1 MKINYPTI
9 IMTSCNAPINL
20 VTSSPSIK
28 LSKESLVCN
37 YYAGNCTSTNKASNI
52 TFEYDITD
60 LPSNIKYKGT
70 TYVLKSCKLY
80 KPSIHKIDGK
90 SSVAELVLWHQHI
103 STNANLLICIPV
115 KIDVTGTSS
124 FGTLITQPKVAV
136 PNFDSP
142 KKFIPTGGF
151 YSYKARNFTN
161 CSNSDLVEY
170 IVFSSSSVSITQT
183 ELKMIPASSFPVVSD
198 SDVVVYKHTRQTTN
212 KPTITFNDDNVFID
226 CQPIDAP
233 EGEAAGPSMVSATQ
247 STPSINF
254 SRLKHNKFIQ
264 MLLVFIIFMVVMVI
278 FFYSYEFT
286 TGMFR
291 ELTKSL
297 RENTV
302 PSQLNK

>member
-1 MKINYPTI
+1 
-9 IMTSCNAPINL
+9 MTSCNAPINL
-20 VTSSPSIK
+20 VTTSSTIKPST
-28 LSKESLVCN
+28 ESLICN
-37 YYAGNCTSTNKASNI
+37 YYAGNCTSTVKASNI

-103 STNANLLICIPV
+103 STNSNLLICIPV
-115 KIDVTGTSS
+115 KINVTGTTS

-142 KKFIPTGGF
+142 KKFIPNGEF
-151 YSYKARNFTN
+151 YSYTARNFTN
-161 CSNSDLVEY
+161 CSNSDPVEY
-170 IVFSSSSVSITQT
+170 IVFSSSNVTITQT
-183 ELKMIPASSFPVVSD
+183 ELKMVPATSFPTMSNPNT
-198 SDVVVYKHTRQTTN
+198 VVYKHTRQTSN
-212 KPTITFNDDNVFID
+212 KPTITFNDDNVYID

-233 EGEAAGPSMVSATQ
+233 EEGTIAAVASKMPAP
-247 STPSINF
+247 PSINF
-254 SRLKHNKFIQ
+254 SRLKYNKFAQ
-264 MLLVFIIFMVVMVI
+264 MLLVFIVIMVGIVI

-297 RENTV
+297 GKSTDPRGT
-302 PSQLNK
+302 

>member
-1 MKINYPTI
+1 
-9 IMTSCNAPINL
+9 MTSCNAPINL
-20 VTSSPSIK
+20 VTSSSAIK
-28 LSKESLVCN
+28 SSTESLVCN
-37 YYAGNCTSTNKASNI
+37 YYAGNCTSSEKASNI

-90 SSVAELVLWHQHI
+90 LSVAELVLWHQHI

-115 KIDVTGTSS
+115 KINVSGTSS
-124 FGTLITQPKVAV
+124 FSTLITQPKVPV

-142 KKFIPTGGF
+142 KKFIPSGGF
-151 YSYKARNFTN
+151 YSYTARNFTN
-161 CSNSDLVEY
+161 CNNSDPVEY
-170 IVFSSSSVSITQT
+170 IVFSSSEVTITQT
-183 ELKMIPASSFPVVSD
+183 ELKMVPATSFPTMSD
-198 SDVVVYKHTRQTTN
+198 PNTIVYKHTRQTTN

-233 EGEAAGPSMVSATQ
+233 EGVSLGAVASNMPAQ
-247 STPSINF
+247 PSINF
-254 SRLKHNKFIQ
+254 SRLKYNKFVQ
-264 MLLVFIIFMVVMVI
+264 MLLVFIVIMVGMVI

-297 RENTV
+297 GKVTD
-302 PSQLNK
+302 LKG